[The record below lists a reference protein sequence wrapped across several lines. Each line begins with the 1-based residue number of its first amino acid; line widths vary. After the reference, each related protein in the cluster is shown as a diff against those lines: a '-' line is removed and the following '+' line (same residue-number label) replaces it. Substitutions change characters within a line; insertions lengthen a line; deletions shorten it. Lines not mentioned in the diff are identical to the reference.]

1 MSIFPSRISI
11 IERLQDTAYVWR
23 QELRQVWH
31 DEGVL
36 IFFII
41 VPLVYPLLYSWIY
54 NNETVHDVPVAVVD
68 LSHSQE
74 SRKFIRMCDAS
85 ADVHVAYWA
94 DDLDDAQSL
103 VSRQLVKGIYYI
115 PSDFSTRLNRM
126 EQGVVSVYCDMALML
141 TYKAIYQTAV
151 AVSQQMGAD
160 IQKKVSGSYTV
171 REEMITARPLEFD
184 EVTMFNPQGGYGSSV
199 LPAVLILILQQTLVL
214 GIGLAAGTAREKNRY
229 GDLVPIHPCYDGVG
243 RVVAGKSLAYLM
255 VYAVMASYLVFVIPR
270 LFHFTAIGRPSAILG
285 LLTPYVLACIF
296 FGMFMS
302 CVIRYRENVLM
313 LVVFTTLPFLFLAG
327 ISWPE
332 SGMPGAWKAVAYL
345 IPSTFGIRGFVR
357 INTMGA
363 TLSDVGFEYRML
375 WIQVLVYFFLT
386 CAVYR
391 HQIIRA
397 HRHAVERIERTLQK
411 AIEAR
416 KK

>member
-1 MSIFPSRISI
+1 M
-11 IERLQDTAYVWR
+11 
-23 QELRQVWH
+23 WH

-184 EVTMFNPQGGYGSSV
+184 EVTMFNPQGGRADIDSAADTGAGHWLGCWYG
-199 LPAVLILILQQTLVL
+199 
-214 GIGLAAGTAREKNRY
+214 AREEPLWRP
-229 GDLVPIHPCYDGVG
+229 GAHPSLLRWGGARGGWQEPRLPHGLCRDGCLPHYDGAAHLQFPATRHLAESAHHDG
-243 RVVAGKSLAYLM
+243 ALCAGLRILRHDRVVPCSLSRECHVAGGVRISAAALCYGC
-255 VYAVMASYLVFVIPR
+255 VVASVGHSWR
-270 LFHFTAIGRPSAILG
+270 
-285 LLTPYVLACIF
+285 
-296 FGMFMS
+296 
-302 CVIRYRENVLM
+302 
-313 LVVFTTLPFLFLAG
+313 LAG
-327 ISWPE
+327 CV
-332 SGMPGAWKAVAYL
+332 VALPQYL
-345 IPSTFGIRGFVR
+345 RCQG
-357 INTMGA
+357 
-363 TLSDVGFEYRML
+363 L
-375 WIQVLVYFFLT
+375 
-386 CAVYR
+386 CA
-391 HQIIRA
+391 HELHGS
-397 HRHAVERIERTLQK
+397 HR
-411 AIEAR
+411 
-416 KK
+416 